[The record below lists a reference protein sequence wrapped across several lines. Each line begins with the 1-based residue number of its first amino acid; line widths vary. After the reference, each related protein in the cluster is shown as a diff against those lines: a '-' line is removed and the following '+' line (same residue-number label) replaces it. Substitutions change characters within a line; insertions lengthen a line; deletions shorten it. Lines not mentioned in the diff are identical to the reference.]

1 MSDKIVIKG
10 AQEHNLKKINL
21 AIPKNK
27 LIVFTGVSG
36 SGKSS
41 LAFDTI
47 YAEGQRRYV
56 ESLSAY
62 ARQFLGVMSKPRVDY
77 IEGLSPS
84 ISISQKFVSHNP
96 RSTVGTITEIYD
108 YLRLLF
114 ARIGE
119 PYCPNCNLKITKL
132 SAEEIVKKIFN
143 YSKNIFQKDPF
154 KPIKLMLKAPLVRQR
169 KGEFSGLLDNL
180 RSRGFE
186 EVLIDG
192 KKQDLNREIILIKT
206 NKHTIEVIID
216 KFSLNKKNLQ
226 NQAFKANFRSR
237 LFNSVEQGLTLSNG
251 LITLIDE
258 NNKTE
263 HLFSEKFSCPNCNF
277 SLPEIEPRIFSF
289 NSPLG
294 ACPRCKGLGYV
305 NRIDPNLVLNKK
317 LSINEGGILPFNR
330 IFFQNTWFSRLFKT
344 FLEDV
349 GINPN
354 IPIGKLNRQK
364 IKLLLY
370 GSDKIYQ
377 VKGLNRFGKETFIWE
392 KFIGII
398 PELERRYYET
408 NSKHS
413 QMEIEKYV
421 REEICEECQGK
432 RLKPEVLSIK
442 IEQKNIFQLS
452 EMSIDEMF
460 IFFEQLEK
468 KLNQYKKEISQLI
481 INEIKNRL
489 RFLKNVGLNYLTI
502 NRPARTLAGGESQ
515 RIRLASQIGS
525 GLTGVIYVLDEP
537 SIGLH
542 PKDIHALIK
551 TLKTLKDLGNTIIVV
566 EHDPETILAADF
578 VVDFGPLAGKK
589 GGKIVFA
596 GSVSNL
602 LKNNHSL
609 TGKYLSGR
617 NKISYYRRLNKERF
631 NPDKGVLT
639 ISGCRQYN
647 LKNITVSFPLGH
659 LICVTGV
666 SGSGKS
672 TLITETLY
680 PALRYYLEGNYKGQ
694 IGVFDKITNY
704 QYLDKVYLVDQS
716 SIGKTPRSNPATY
729 IGLFDYIRDLFA
741 QTNDAR
747 TRGYK
752 KSRFS
757 FNLKGG
763 RCEKCRGGGTIKIEM
778 QFLPD
783 VYVKCNLCQG
793 KRYNGE
799 TLEVRYKGKNIAD
812 ILQLTVDEACQ
823 FFKNQP
829 LIFRKLKTLQDVG
842 LGYIQLGQPA
852 PTLSGGEAQRVK
864 LAHELS
870 KKETG
875 RTLYILDEPTT
886 GLHLYDIE
894 KLLQTLY
901 KLVKR
906 DNTVIIIEHNLEVI
920 KNCQYIV
927 DLGPEGGNRGGK
939 VIYQGPI
946 NGILSVKD
954 SYTGQ
959 YLSKNASGI

>member
-77 IEGLSPS
+77 IDGLSPS

-186 EVLIDG
+186 EALIDR

-206 NKHTIEVIID
+206 NQHTIEVIID

-237 LFNSVEQGLTLSNG
+237 LFNSIEQGLTLSNG

-377 VKGLNRFGKETFIWE
+377 VRGLNRFGKETFIWE

-452 EMSIDEMF
+452 EMSIDEMCT
-460 IFFEQLEK
+460 FFEQLEK
-468 KLNQYKKEISQLI
+468 KVNQYKKEISQLI

-617 NKISYYRRLNKERF
+617 NKISYYHRLNKERF

-647 LKNITVSFPLGH
+647 LKNITVSLPLGH

-959 YLSKNASGI
+959 YLSKNASVI

>member
-77 IEGLSPS
+77 IDGLSPS

-186 EVLIDG
+186 EALIDG

-206 NKHTIEVIID
+206 NQHTIEVIID

-237 LFNSVEQGLTLSNG
+237 LFNSIEQGLTLSNG

-377 VKGLNRFGKETFIWE
+377 VRGLNRFGKETFIWE

-452 EMSIDEMF
+452 EMSIDEMCT
-460 IFFEQLEK
+460 FFEQLEK

-617 NKISYYRRLNKERF
+617 NKISYYHRLNKERF

-647 LKNITVSFPLGH
+647 LKNITVSLPLGH

-959 YLSKNASGI
+959 YLSKNASVI